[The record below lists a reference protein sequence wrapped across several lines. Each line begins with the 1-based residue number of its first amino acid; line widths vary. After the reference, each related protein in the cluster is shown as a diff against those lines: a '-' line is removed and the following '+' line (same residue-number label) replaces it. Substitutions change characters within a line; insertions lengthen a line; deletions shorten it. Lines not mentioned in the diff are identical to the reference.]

1 MQILKAINNNVVSC
15 MDAAGQELVVMGRG
29 LGFNARPGEAP
40 DPAKIEKIFRMEN
53 QQETDR
59 LKHLLASLPPEQIEL
74 CTRIIAYATETLNK
88 RLNENVYLTL
98 TDHVCFAISR
108 KQQGACFE
116 NELLPEVRTFYPGE
130 FAVGRYA
137 LTLIE
142 QELGVSFPDDEAA
155 SIALH
160 LVNAEYGTP
169 FSDTMHRAQALHDM
183 VAALHRFP
191 ELGLRED
198 SSYYDEL
205 IIHLKF
211 LALRAFSGEAEPPRE
226 DALVRMVSVSYPQ
239 EYACAQR
246 LLRLLEQ
253 AAERPFAPEQ
263 AAYLTLYI
271 HRAARL
277 PENKART

>member
-59 LKHLLASLPPEQIEL
+59 LKHLLANLPPEQIEL

-116 NELLPEVRTFYPGE
+116 NELLPEVPLYANVYVTMYPDWLEG
-130 FAVGRYA
+130 Y
-137 LTLIE
+137 E
-142 QELGVSFPDDEAA
+142 QDSFWDFQQA
-155 SIALH
+155 ILYCT
-160 LVNAEYGTP
+160 VAE
-169 FSDTMHRAQALHDM
+169 
-183 VAALHRFP
+183 
-191 ELGLRED
+191 
-198 SSYYDEL
+198 
-205 IIHLKF
+205 
-211 LALRAFSGEAEPPRE
+211 
-226 DALVRMVSVSYPQ
+226 
-239 EYACAQR
+239 
-246 LLRLLEQ
+246 
-253 AAERPFAPEQ
+253 
-263 AAYLTLYI
+263 
-271 HRAARL
+271 
-277 PENKART
+277 